1 MVFSSL
7 VFLFVFL
14 PIVLILYYISNDKL
28 KNYILLVC
36 SLFFYAWGEPK
47 YIFLMVISISV
58 NYIFSIKVSKDTK
71 TKKLWLIFSLTFN
84 LGILIVFKYTNFF
97 VKIINSAVN
106 TNWHL
111 PYIPLPLG
119 ISFFTFQIMSYLI
132 DVYRND
138 SEIQKNIF
146 DLALYISLFPKLIVG
161 PIVQYRRVGKQIR
174 NRKHSLNKFAL
185 GVERFII
192 GLGKKVIF
200 SEQLGVVAD
209 AAFNSQISDL
219 SVMGGWLGVLC
230 YNLQIYYDFS
240 GYSDMAIGLGKM
252 FGFDFPENFNYPYIS
267 QSISEFWRRWHISL
281 GNWFRDYVYI
291 PLGGNR
297 SGLKK
302 QCRNLFIVWLLTGI
316 WHGADWTFIV
326 WGLYYGVLIIFEKLF
341 MGRWLHKLPEVFRHV
356 YLLFWVM
363 IGWIFFRSESIIQA
377 KNFIKVIMGI
387 NDSLLYDNSFLT
399 YIDNSGYLIILAIL
413 FSTNI
418 IPKMKGFMKRKNKN
432 LLENNFGHCLHSV
445 FLSSILFIVI
455 ILLVN
460 STYKPFLYFNF

>member
-28 KNYILLVC
+28 KNYILLLS

-71 TKKLWLIFSLTFN
+71 TKKLWLIFSLAFN
-84 LGILIVFKYTNFF
+84 LGILIVFKYTNFL

-111 PYIPLPLG
+111 PYISLPLG

-138 SEIQKNIF
+138 SEVQKNIF

-161 PIVQYRRVGKQIR
+161 PIVQYRKVGKQIR
-174 NRKHSLNKFAL
+174 NRKHSFNKFAL

-209 AAFNSQISDL
+209 VTFNSQISDL

-230 YNLQIYYDFS
+230 YTLQIYYDFS

-356 YLLFWVM
+356 YLLFWIM

-387 NDSLLYDNSFLT
+387 NDNLLYDNSFLT

-418 IPKMKGFMKRKNKN
+418 IPKMKDFMKRKNKN
-432 LLENNFGHCLHSV
+432 LLENNFGYCLHSI